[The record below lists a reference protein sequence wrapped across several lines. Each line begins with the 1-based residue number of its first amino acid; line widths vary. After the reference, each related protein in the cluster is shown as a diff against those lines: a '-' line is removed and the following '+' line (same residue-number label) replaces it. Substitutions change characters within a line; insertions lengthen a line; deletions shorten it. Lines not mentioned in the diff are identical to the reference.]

1 MENELRVGG
10 NGEGGLSCHGRGAQ
24 PCQDPRPQNQQRAGA
39 RVGRCPPRAIRRRG
53 SGHAFETQLRC
64 HFPIPEPLMLPLQML
79 VGRGGQRWVL
89 SSGVPSPA
97 VPLLCPSDAGQLPGI
112 LQAGEEGR
120 KVH

>member
-1 MENELRVGG
+1 MSLPN
-10 NGEGGLSCHGRGAQ
+10 
-24 PCQDPRPQNQQRAGA
+24 
-39 RVGRCPPRAIRRRG
+39 PRA
-53 SGHAFETQLRC
+53 SHAASADA
-64 HFPIPEPLMLPLQML
+64 
-79 VGRGGQRWVL
+79 GGQGGQQWVL